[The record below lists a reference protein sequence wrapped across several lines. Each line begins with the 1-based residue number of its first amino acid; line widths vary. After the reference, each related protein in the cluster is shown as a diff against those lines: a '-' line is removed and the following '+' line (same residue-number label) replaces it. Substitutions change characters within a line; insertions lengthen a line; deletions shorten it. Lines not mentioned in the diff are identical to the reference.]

1 MPGSGR
7 QIPYDLT
14 YNWKLIHKTNKQAKQ
29 NQRHGN
35 KEQTDSNQRDGGE
48 GQWGKEG
55 EGSSRNMYKGHM
67 EKAHGGGF
75 KGGRQGWVGWG
86 AVVW

>member
-1 MPGSGR
+1 MYIHTKAGLEAIKDSIVTSTICDSMDGTGEHYAKRNKPGSGR

-35 KEQTDSNQRDGGE
+35 KEQTDSDQ
-48 GQWGKEG
+48 
-55 EGSSRNMYKGHM
+55 
-67 EKAHGGGF
+67 
-75 KGGRQGWVGWG
+75 KGGRGG
-86 AVVW
+86 